1 MLVCAAMLLAPL
13 LALVPLAS
21 SDPVDTDNPDYTRT
35 VTWDFA
41 TPEDYTSSGMT
52 VVGGYASLELVNESV
67 TEDSQDDYERGS
79 LVNIDS
85 TSNPGTLHLDE
96 MYAFKTSMTINPDAV
111 AGEDSHIYQDKDTE
125 NYGSERG
132 LRIDSELS
140 RVYRILIKF
149 DLSTIPAG
157 AYVDRAILWMYESGG
172 GKGNDIIFE
181 VHALDKAFVED
192 EVTWANS
199 SAAEFWTTP
208 GGDYTP
214 EVYSTGVLDNVAG
227 WKTFEMSNLVER
239 WVRGA
244 MANHGMIII
253 PNEAPSDSV
262 KEFYSSDET
271 AWYTLRPYLEI
282 TYTMQGNEGSYESTA
297 LGPGTNC
304 TFTSAD
310 WANTSLSLLNDEFS
324 EAPLPSKWAWWNN
337 PAPLGGSYNVGLS
350 TPGWLHV
357 TGSPSSVIEDS
368 TIGSNYLYQ
377 NVTEDFEAITNV
389 KEFFTESSMSA
400 GILLVDNNYNWVLIS
415 KADMGAAGRIEVVLS
430 VAGVSSVV
438 ATEPWPDSN
447 AHLRMIRNATGITFY
462 AGTDGQSWTEVYDLA
477 GIETLKKELMI
488 GLFVSSDSPTQ
499 PVAEFNHMRVEPIEF
514 PAVDI
519 MLRTGNST
527 SLSDPS
533 WTDWSS
539 PFPERG
545 TSLDVTAKYI
555 RYRVYASTDYEWF
568 TPAFLGFT
576 AHWERYS
583 PTGYVETEDCSPAD
597 FSSWIWFNADHDV
610 SQGSVEYHI
619 STDNGGSWG
628 FFTSEAAAP
637 LFSLEPTIRI
647 RAVMSAHDTLV
658 TPSVDDFS
666 LTYGT
671 ALSTFYVIC
680 PSSVVAGDEFTVDM
694 WAKNAENKTMTNYVG
709 PVELTAMNAAGTAV
723 ASSELSVTSAH
734 ISSAGHSTLEDQRY
748 CTAETIRVMIE
759 AGGMV
764 GLSNPIGVQA
774 GPIASLHILPE
785 GLDSVD
791 EDSTAALQAAATDE
805 YGNIVPSAEYEWTIT
820 EGLGELSS
828 TTGPSVTLTPGAPHS
843 EGYVNVSSEGFFA
856 SRFIT
861 VLSEGHPPEF
871 LSDIPDQYVQEDGPT
886 WSYNLTS
893 HVTDPVDGMDDL
905 RWYVTD
911 EDLVTASDENKTGN
925 MMLTLTPKPDV
936 YGEDLLRLHIVDS
949 EGGSTSRWF
958 SVNIEPIND
967 APTIKPLPSLVIRF
981 EVHYLY
987 NLQYYIEDVDNSH
1000 SELSLSV
1007 DDANEPYILIDN
1019 SRLSLV
1025 FVYPEEMNGTTQIAV
1040 VTVSD
1045 GNLTSS
1051 TIVRVTVSD
1060 ENVPVL
1066 TRSLPSIVL
1075 YQGEALIDAFDL
1087 DDYFMDIDGDTLRY
1101 SCSSE
1106 HVLIDFTDSN
1116 EVSVYA
1122 PADWSGEEYVIFSA
1136 VEPSGARAEDAVHV
1150 TVMPV
1155 NQAPWIAD
1163 VPDLQ
1168 VRFDKRYDFDTTA
1181 YIGDEDDSIDALVIS
1196 TDDSHIAVIGTTL
1209 SMLYPAS
1216 MNGTTHSVEITVSD
1230 GEFTDSWMV
1239 NVTVSHNNPPESL
1252 GPPDHSFFED
1262 WPIQFPTSGGLGD
1275 WFSDEEDG
1283 SDLTIEAF
1291 CWCDEVGVTVI
1302 SDVLGNQFARFQPLQ
1317 DYYGETEMTIRA
1329 MDSDGAIVEDSIK
1342 LSIISL
1348 PDTPVFN
1355 IARSFTATVGVDVS
1369 YDLSEYIE
1377 DPDSEPSQMSLV
1389 VGWEYV
1395 DYITVTSTLVR
1406 MHFPESFLDSDE
1418 SSRTVEVDISVY
1430 DQDEMYD
1437 ISVMRITVV
1446 KPVTS
1451 QTMGLMGLLVFLL
1464 AATASLATVGLVIG
1478 SRRKPFIIRDMM
1490 LVHEDGFL
1498 ISRHEI
1504 AKDDDDMD
1512 EDIFTG
1518 MLTAVLNFVEDSMSS
1533 EQESL
1538 RFFGFEHYRIM
1549 IKRGERVYAAVVF
1562 EGDRPKDIDDKLAKF
1577 LEKVEKVYRKS
1588 LMNWTG
1594 DIDVDFA
1601 GAHLMIETFV
1611 NQNTKKPRGI
1621 NGGNGLLGRKH
1632 NGSEP
1637 PEEVERKPSPVRM
1650 RKVRSKPADQ
1660 TGSSSASDVD

>member
-1 MLVCAAMLLAPL
+1 MLLVPL
-13 LALVPLAS
+13 LALVPHAS

-35 VTWDFA
+35 VTWDFD
-41 TPEDYTSSGMT
+41 TPEDYTPSGMT
-52 VVGGYASLELVNESV
+52 VAGGYASLELMNESV
-67 TEDSQDDYERGS
+67 TEDSQEGYERGF
-79 LVNIDS
+79 LVNMDS
-85 TSNPGTLHLDE
+85 TSNPEALLLDE
-96 MYAFKTSMTINPDAV
+96 MYTFKTSLTIVPDEV
-111 AGEDSHIYQDKDTE
+111 SGEDSYIYQDRDTE
-125 NYGSERG
+125 NYGSERE
-132 LRIDSELS
+132 LRIDSEQNK
-140 RVYRILIKF
+140 VFRILIKF
-149 DLSTIPAG
+149 DLSVIPAG
-157 AYVDRAILWMYESGG
+157 AYVDKAVLWMYECGG
-172 GKGNDIIFE
+172 GKGNDITFE

-192 EVTWANS
+192 EVTWSKPSVAQ
-199 SAAEFWTTP
+199 FWNTP

-214 EVYSTGVLDNVAG
+214 EVYATGVLDNVAG
-227 WKTFEMSNLVER
+227 WKTFEMSNLIER
-239 WVRGA
+239 WVRGS

-262 KEFYSSDET
+262 KDFYSSEET

-282 TYTMQGNEGSYESTA
+282 TYTMQGNEGSYESSA

-310 WANTSLSLLNDEFS
+310 WINTSLSLLNDEFS
-324 EAPLPSKWAWWNN
+324 EAPLSSKWAWWNN
-337 PAPLGGSYNVGLS
+337 PVPLGGSYNVGLS
-350 TPGWLHV
+350 TPGWLHI
-357 TGSPSSVIEDS
+357 TGSPSSVLENN

-377 NVTEDFEAITNV
+377 NVTGDFEAITHV

-400 GILLVDNNYNWVLIS
+400 GMLLVDSSYNWVSIS
-415 KADMGAAGRIEVVLS
+415 KADTGATGRIEVVLS
-430 VAGVSSVV
+430 VAGVSTVV
-438 ATEPWPDSN
+438 ATEPRSDTN
-447 AHLRMIRNATGITFY
+447 AAHLRMMRDATGIGFY
-462 AGTDGQSWTEVYDLA
+462 VGDDGQSWTEVCQLSNVD
-477 GIETLKKELMI
+477 TLKKELMI

-499 PVAEFNHMRVEPIEF
+499 PVAEFDHMRVEPMEVPTF
-514 PAVDI
+514 DI

-545 TSLDVTAKYI
+545 TSLDETAKYI
-555 RYRVYASTDYEWF
+555 RYRVYVSTDYEWF
-568 TPAFLGFT
+568 TPAFFGFT

-583 PTGYVETEDCSPAD
+583 PTGYIETEDCSPAD
-597 FSSWIWFNADHDV
+597 FSSWVWFNAEHDM
-610 SQGSVEYHI
+610 SHGDVEYHI
-619 STDNGGSWG
+619 STDSGDSWDY
-628 FFTSEAAAP
+628 FTSETAAP
-637 LFSLEPTIRI
+637 LFSLEPTIRV
-647 RAVMSAHDTLV
+647 RAMISAYDTLV
-658 TPSVDDFS
+658 TPSIDAFS

-671 ALSTFYVIC
+671 ALTTFYVIC
-680 PSSVVAGDEFTVDM
+680 PSSVIAGDEFTVEL

-709 PVELTAMNAAGTAV
+709 PIDLVAMDAAGTSA
-723 ASSELSVTSAH
+723 ASSELSVTSAY
-734 ISSAGHSTLEDQRY
+734 ISSAGHSTLEGQTY

-759 AGGMV
+759 ADGMA
-764 GLSNPIGVQA
+764 GLSNPIEVLV
-774 GPIASLHILPE
+774 GPVASLHILPE
-785 GLDSVD
+785 NLDSVD

-805 YGNIVPSAEYEWTIT
+805 YGNIVPGMEYSWTIT
-820 EGLGELSS
+820 EGLGELSA
-828 TTGPSVTLTPGAPHS
+828 TTGPSVILIPGAPHS
-843 EGYVNVSSEGFFA
+843 EGYVNVSCEGFTA

-861 VLSEGHPPEF
+861 VTCEGHPPEF
-871 LSDIPDQYVQEDGPT
+871 LSDIPDQNVQEDGPT

-893 HVTDPVDGMDDL
+893 HVTDPVNSVDEL

-936 YGEDLLRLHIVDS
+936 YGEDLLRLHIVDP
-949 EGGSTSRWF
+949 EGESASRWF

-967 APTIKPLPSLVIRF
+967 APTIKPLPNLVVHF

-987 NLQYYIEDVDNSH
+987 NLQYYIEDVDNNH

-1007 DDANEPYILIDN
+1007 DEANEPYIIIDN
-1019 SRLSLV
+1019 TRLSLV

-1045 GNLTSS
+1045 GDLTSS
-1051 TIVRVTVSD
+1051 TVVRVTVSD

-1101 SCSSE
+1101 SYSSE
-1106 HVLIDFTDSN
+1106 HVFIDFSDTN

-1122 PADWSGEEYVIFSA
+1122 PVDWSGEEYVIFSA

-1168 VRFDKRYDFDTTA
+1168 VRFDKRYDFDTAA

-1196 TDDSHIAVIGTTL
+1196 TDDSYIAVIGTTL

-1216 MNGTTHSVEITVSD
+1216 MNGTTQGVEITVSD
-1230 GEFTDSWMV
+1230 GEFTDSWMI
-1239 NVTVSHNNPPESL
+1239 NVTVSSNNPPESL
-1252 GPPDHSFFED
+1252 GPPDHSFLED
-1262 WPIQFPTSGGLGD
+1262 WPIPFPTSGGLED
-1275 WFSDEEDG
+1275 WFTDEEDG

-1302 SDVLGNQFARFQPLQ
+1302 KNALGSQFARFQPLQ
-1317 DYYGETEMTIRA
+1317 DYYGETEVTIRA
-1329 MDSDGAIVEDSIK
+1329 TDSDGAIVEDTIK
-1342 LSIISL
+1342 LSVISL
-1348 PDTPVFN
+1348 PDTPVFTIVQN
-1355 IARSFTATVGVDVS
+1355 FTATVGVDVS
-1369 YDLSEYIE
+1369 YDLSSYIV

-1389 VGWEYV
+1389 VDWEYV

-1418 SSRTVEVDISVY
+1418 SSRTIEVDISVY

-1437 ISVMRITVV
+1437 VSVMRITVV
-1446 KPVTS
+1446 KPGTS
-1451 QTMGLMGLLVFLL
+1451 QTMGLAGMFVLLL
-1464 AATASLATVGLVIG
+1464 AATALLATVGMVIS
-1478 SRRKPFIIRDMM
+1478 SRKKPFIVRDMM

-1498 ISRHEI
+1498 ISRHETSK
-1504 AKDDDDMD
+1504 KDEDMD

-1594 DIDVDFA
+1594 DIDADFA

-1611 NQNTKKPRGI
+1611 NQNTKKSRGI
-1621 NGGNGLLGRKH
+1621 NGGNGFHNRKQ
-1632 NGSEP
+1632 NGPEP
-1637 PEEVERKPSPVRM
+1637 PKDIEGKPSPVRL
-1650 RKVRSKPADQ
+1650 RKVRSKPVDQ
-1660 TGSSSASDVD
+1660 ASSTSTSDVD